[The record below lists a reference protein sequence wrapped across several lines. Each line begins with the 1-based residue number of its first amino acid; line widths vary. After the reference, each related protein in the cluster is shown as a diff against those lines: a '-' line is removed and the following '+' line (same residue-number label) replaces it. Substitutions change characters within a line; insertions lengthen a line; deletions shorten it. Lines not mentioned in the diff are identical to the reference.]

1 VFGWRRE
8 VQVLVYVSAVLVG
21 VIAGTLTHS
30 AVVAALASLV
40 YAITWHILGR
50 SSK

>member
-8 VQVLVYVSAVLVG
+8 VQVLLYVSAVLVG

-30 AVVAALASLV
+30 ALVAAFASLA
-40 YAITWHILGR
+40 YCLIWHILGHWSR
-50 SSK
+50 